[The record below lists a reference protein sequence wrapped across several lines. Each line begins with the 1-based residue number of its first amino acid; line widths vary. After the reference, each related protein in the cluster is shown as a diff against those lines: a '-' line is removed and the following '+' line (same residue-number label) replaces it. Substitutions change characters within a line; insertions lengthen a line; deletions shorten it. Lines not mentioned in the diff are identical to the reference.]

1 MAMYGPFIKD
11 QVLEN
16 KRKVYS
22 LIVSIYR
29 QQLDDLQ
36 PLMFRRWLSREI
48 GVPEEKINLSSLN
61 SALAR
66 QRKKDGK
73 KMIMPRVAGEKKN
86 DKDTF
91 RFSSVDGTTTKSR
104 TTEL

>member
-1 MAMYGPFIKD
+1 MYGPFIKE

-16 KRKVYS
+16 NRKVYS
-22 LIVSIYR
+22 LIVSVYR

-66 QRKKDGK
+66 QRKKDAK
-73 KMIMPRVAGEKKN
+73 KMIMPKGGGEKKN
-86 DKDTF
+86 DMDTF
-91 RFSSVDGTTTKSR
+91 RFSSVDGTTPKSR

>member
-1 MAMYGPFIKD
+1 MYSSFIKE
-11 QVLEN
+11 QVVGN

-22 LIVSIYR
+22 LIVSVYR

-66 QRKKDGK
+66 QRKKDAK
-73 KMIMPRVAGEKKN
+73 KMIMPKGGGGKKN
-86 DKDTF
+86 DMDTF
-91 RFSSVDGTTTKSR
+91 LFTSVGDAGPKSR